1 MADFHQSEHAST
13 STARPTR
20 VLMVSRLFHP
30 WVGGMERQAL
40 KLARALAEDGVEVRI
55 ATGRWFKGTPRREHI
70 DGIEV
75 FRNHTLWEGF
85 GVRGLRRIGGYLY
98 MVTLA
103 WHLWLTRKT
112 YDLIH
117 VHGLSYHTYVARLV
131 GSRLGKPVIVK
142 LANSGGASDIT
153 KLRTGQHLAGT
164 GWMLPGALR
173 CDRVVALN
181 PTIADELRAE
191 SVDERRITHIPNG
204 VEMPIVDRIYV
215 DRPEIRL
222 LYLGRLHPQKDLS
235 TLLEAVALVVAGGD
249 NVTLEVVGDGPDRHR
264 LETEVADRRLAGHLR
279 FEGERPDPETALAG
293 ADVLVL
299 PSLAEGLSNSLL
311 EAMASGL
318 PVVVSA
324 IPGNLLVV
332 ENGRTG
338 LTFPPGD
345 AEALAGTIRR
355 MIRDPGLRKELAT
368 NARDEIAARFS
379 IRAVAQQYR
388 HLYTTLLE
396 ENR

>member
-1 MADFHQSEHAST
+1 
-13 STARPTR
+13 
-20 VLMVSRLFHP
+20 MVSRLFHP

-40 KLARALAEDGVEVRI
+40 KLARALVGDGVEVRI
-55 ATGRWFKGTPRREHI
+55 VTGRWFKRTPRRERI

-85 GVRGLRRIGGYLY
+85 GVRGLRRVGGYLY
-98 MVTLA
+98 MITLA
-103 WHLWLTRKT
+103 WHLWAERRS

-142 LANSGGASDIT
+142 LANSGAASDVT

-173 CDRVVALN
+173 CDRIVALN

-191 SVDERRITHIPNG
+191 GVEERRIAHIPNG
-204 VEMPIVDRIYV
+204 VELPIVDRDYV
-215 DRPEIRL
+215 DHQELRL

-235 TLLEAVALVVAGGD
+235 TLLEAIGGLVESGD
-249 NVTLEVVGDGPDRHR
+249 LVRLEVVGDGPDRTR
-264 LETEVADRRLAGHLR
+264 LESEVVSRNLVDFVRLT
-279 FEGERPDPETALAG
+279 GERPDPETVLAE

-299 PSLAEGLSNSLL
+299 PSLAEGVSNAVL

-324 IPGNLLVV
+324 IPGNLLLV
-332 ENGRTG
+332 EQGRTG
-338 LTFPPGD
+338 LTFTPGD
-345 AEALAGTIRR
+345 PQALGEAIRKL
-355 MIRDPGLRKELAT
+355 IRDPGLRKELAT

-379 IRAVAQQYR
+379 IRAVAGQYR
-388 HLYTTLLE
+388 ALYAALLE
-396 ENR
+396 ANR